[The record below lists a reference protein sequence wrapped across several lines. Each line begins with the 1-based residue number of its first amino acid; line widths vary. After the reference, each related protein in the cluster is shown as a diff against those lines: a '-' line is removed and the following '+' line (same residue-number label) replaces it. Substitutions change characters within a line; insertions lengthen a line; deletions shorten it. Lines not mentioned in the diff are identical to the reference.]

1 MKKLFFLRKEEEKS
15 RHKAINII
23 KDHGK
28 LHHKEDPMSDEK
40 INLDERLKKYPYLK
54 SRLESILDIVEDPS
68 CSVDKADE
76 AEQLLIEEM
85 QQFGKEALHDWAVG
99 KEEKKVK
106 ELLDNND
113 GVKKH
118 SKKN

>member
-1 MKKLFFLRKEEEKS
+1 
-15 RHKAINII
+15 
-23 KDHGK
+23 
-28 LHHKEDPMSDEK
+28 MSDEK
-40 INLDERLKKYPYLK
+40 INLAERLEKYPYLK

-68 CSVDKADE
+68 SSVDKADE